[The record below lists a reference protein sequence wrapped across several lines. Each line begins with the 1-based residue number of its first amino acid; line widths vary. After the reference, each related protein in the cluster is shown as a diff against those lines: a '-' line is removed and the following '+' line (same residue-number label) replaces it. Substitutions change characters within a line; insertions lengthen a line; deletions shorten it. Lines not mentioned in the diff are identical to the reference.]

1 MEGSL
6 GGFHI
11 MDVSSEDLRHQHVF
25 SVGSDSALRHFH
37 EAPIRDMYKTA
48 QESMFL
54 KDQEE
59 AFSFRFL
66 KGMHQVKTLQNI
78 EASPRMRNMSEQEEK
93 VMNVNLKLAS
103 ICYVHS
109 PKLLHDIADCFSDFK
124 DYTSSVATTIKSAAS
139 EVATKIVNKRS
150 SDVLTLESFSN
161 LNESTFYSSLSLDET
176 SQLENFSDEPETKII
191 LNAQLE
197 TPVIVIPRTSSSS
210 EVLVAHLGKITIN
223 NSHDAMQ
230 EEEEDRSVIYHE
242 RLSVE
247 AKDMNLYAVDIDNP
261 KSKVEISLDH
271 SAMYKSVYNQGDCGV
286 PIMHDTT
293 VEIVIGLGHTN
304 VSQEQEIETV
314 YLGEESFKSSPAKT
328 VASQNVMEV
337 LAKISTQI
345 KLELCKGVY
354 EQVLETVDNLT
365 YDEKIRGMGAKNMS
379 SSASFTS
386 SQRDKESLHDIPEDT
401 AKNDE
406 AVLSK
411 SESKSEDV
419 GIIMKISFEV
429 PVFNVE
435 LKGDFDEGEK
445 GIVDLKLHNFFLEFE
460 KSNSYSTNIEIQLQS
475 LTMEDLLV
483 GADSDYKYLLISR
496 VSKAGDQEH
505 MRPRLFLSHS
515 CPDSTIFMPTATL
528 PSSLPSSFYDSMSH
542 LTKGSAS
549 DMGGQR
555 AFQSSKASGFK
566 KSTG

>member
-1 MEGSL
+1 
-6 GGFHI
+6 
-11 MDVSSEDLRHQHVF
+11 
-25 SVGSDSALRHFH
+25 
-37 EAPIRDMYKTA
+37 MYKTA
-48 QESMFL
+48 QESMFV
-54 KDQEE
+54 KDQEEE
-59 AFSFRFL
+59 AFSFHFL
-66 KGMHQVKTLQNI
+66 KGMHQVATLQNL
-78 EASPRMRNMSEQEEK
+78 EASPRMRHVSEQEEK
-93 VMNVNLKLAS
+93 VMNVNLTMAS

-109 PKLLHDIADCFSDFK
+109 PKLLHDIVDCFSDLK
-124 DYTSSVATTIKSAAS
+124 DYTSSVATTLKSAAS

-150 SDVLTLESFSN
+150 TDILNLESFST
-161 LNESTFYSSLSLDET
+161 LNESTFYSNLSLDET
-176 SQLENFSDEPETKII
+176 SHVENFSDEPETKII

-223 NSHDAMQ
+223 NNSHDAMQ
-230 EEEEDRSVIYHE
+230 KEEEDRSVIYHE

-261 KSKVEISLDH
+261 KSKVEISLDQ
-271 SAMYKSVYNQGDCGV
+271 STMYKSVYNQSECGV

-293 VEIVIGLGHTN
+293 VKIMIDLGHTN
-304 VSQEQEIETV
+304 VSQEQELETV
-314 YLGEESFKSSPAKT
+314 YLGEESVKSACSLSKNVT
-328 VASQNVMEV
+328 SQNVIDV
-337 LAKISTQI
+337 LAKISTPI

-354 EQVLETVDNLT
+354 EQVLQTVDNLT
-365 YDEKIRGMGAKNMS
+365 YDEKTHGMGARNVPS
-379 SSASFTS
+379 STSFTS
-386 SQRDKESLHDIPEDT
+386 VQRDKGNDIPEDT
-401 AKNDE
+401 AKTEE

-419 GIIMKISFEV
+419 GMIMKISFEV
-429 PVFNVE
+429 PLFNVE

-445 GIVDLKLHNFFLEFE
+445 GLVDLKLHNFSLEFE

-496 VSKAGDQEH
+496 VSKADDQEH

-528 PSSLPSSFYDSMSH
+528 PLSLPSSFYDNMSH

-549 DMGGQR
+549 DIGHQIP
-555 AFQSSKASGFK
+555 FKSSKASGYK
-566 KSTG
+566 KSSG